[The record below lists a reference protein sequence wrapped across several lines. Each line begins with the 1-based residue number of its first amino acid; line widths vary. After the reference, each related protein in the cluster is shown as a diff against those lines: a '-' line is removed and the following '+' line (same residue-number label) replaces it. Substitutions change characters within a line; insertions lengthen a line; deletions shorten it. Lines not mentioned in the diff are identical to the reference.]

1 MSPTRR
7 QAMMALLALPLGTHL
22 AAQVRPGPRHRV
34 ILGNGEGLL
43 LDPDGTL
50 RMWVRHPVSDG
61 TAPDSLGLGHNGP
74 LQPFTL
80 ATVPGLTNVVAASA
94 GWNCTFAVLSDG
106 RLLAWGVNSNG
117 RLGTTTQAQMETL
130 ASWSPNGSNRPLPL
144 STRFDAVNGGRRRAR
159 PGAGPRRERLRLGCG
174 QCG

>member
-7 QAMMALLALPLGTHL
+7 QAMMALLALPLGTRL

-117 RLGTTTQAQMETL
+117 R
-130 ASWSPNGSNRPLPL
+130 
-144 STRFDAVNGGRRRAR
+144 RAR
-159 PGAGPRRERLRLGCG
+159 LPRPRWRRSRRGRPTGRTGRCR
-174 QCG
+174 CRRDSTP